1 MERSLEMIVGI
12 LGILKAGAAYV
23 PQDPFFPNERL
34 AYMWEDMGVS
44 VLLSQ
49 EHLIETLPPFAGSVV
64 YIDRD
69 WKQISRDSDDDVES
83 GAIPENLAYVIYT
96 SGSTGRPKGV
106 QIPHSNVVNVLT
118 HVREALGFTDKDS
131 SLLLANICFDIS
143 VMEFLLPLV
152 VGARLVV
159 VGASAAVDGERLAR
173 LVSSC
178 GATMLHAT
186 PATWRLLLQAG
197 WTGDEKLKILCGG
210 EALPSELAKRLAS
223 QGSPLWN
230 LYGPTETTIYS
241 AAGVYQPEL
250 SAGTVSIG
258 RPIANTQI
266 YILDDYLQPVPVG
279 VPGELCIGGAGLARG
294 YLDRAELTAASF
306 IPNSFSE
313 EPGARMYRTGDLA
326 RYMPDGRVEYLRRL
340 DHQVK
345 LRGFR
350 IELGE
355 IESVLSEHPQVRH
368 SVVLA
373 REDVPD
379 DKQLTA
385 YIVLEEGAVAGSD
398 ELRRFLKAKLPE
410 YMVPSAY
417 VYLES
422 LPLTSNGKLDRKA
435 LPAPDQI
442 RPDVAEKF
450 VATRTLVEETLANIW
465 AKVLGFERV
474 GVHDNF
480 FDLGGHSLLGTQVMS
495 RIREALQVD
504 LPLRI
509 LFEAPT
515 VAELALRVE
524 CSILQAGELEQLE
537 RSLADV
543 ESLSEAELEQR
554 LKENQ

>member
-1 MERSLEMIVGI
+1 VC
-12 LGILKAGAAYV
+12 
-23 PQDPFFPNERL
+23 
-34 AYMWEDMGVS
+34 
-44 VLLSQ
+44 
-49 EHLIETLPPFAGSVV
+49 
-64 YIDRD
+64 IDRD
-69 WKQISRDSDDDVES
+69 WEQISRDSDADVES
-83 GAIPENLAYVIYT
+83 GAIAENLAYVIYT

-118 HVREALGFTDKDS
+118 HVKGSLGFTEKDI
-131 SLLLANICFDIS
+131 SLLVANICFDIS

-159 VGASAAVDGERLAR
+159 VGAAVAVDGERLAR

-197 WTGDEKLKILCGG
+197 WTGEEKLTILCGG

-223 QGSPLWN
+223 RGSSLWN

-241 AAGVYQPEL
+241 TGAVYQPEL
-250 SAGTVSIG
+250 SDGTVSIG

-279 VPGELCIGGAGLARG
+279 VPGQLYIGGAGLARG
-294 YLDRAELTAASF
+294 YLNRAELTAANF
-306 IPNSFSE
+306 IPDPFSG
-313 EPGARMYRTGDLA
+313 EPGERMYRTGDLA
-326 RYMPDGRVEYLRRL
+326 RYWPGGSVEYLGRL

-355 IESVLSEHPQVRH
+355 IESVLSEHREVRH

-385 YIVLEEGAVAGSD
+385 YIVLDEGAVAGAD
-398 ELRRFLKAKLPE
+398 ELCRFLKAKLPE

-417 VYLES
+417 VFLES
-422 LPLTSNGKLDRKA
+422 LPLTSNGKLDLKA
-435 LPAPDQI
+435 LPAPDPI
-442 RPDVAEKF
+442 RPDVGERF
-450 VATRTLVEETLANIW
+450 VAPRTPVEETLASIW

-480 FDLGGHSLLGTQVMS
+480 FDLGGHSLLGAQAMS
-495 RIREALQVD
+495 RAREALQVD

-524 CSILQAGELEQLE
+524 CSILQTGELEQLE
-537 RSLADV
+537 RSLAEV
-543 ESLSEAELEQR
+543 ESLSEADVEQQ
-554 LKENQ
+554 LKEDQ